1 MTIPVRL
8 AQVMMLVA
16 TLLSSD
22 RVSAQ
27 RAEASAPSPT
37 NGHPVDADQASTNNA
52 APAAKIGPSGNP
64 LWAVPLASLSAT
76 RERPIFSPMRRPPA
90 VPSVAAAN
98 PAVRIPERT
107 REPERPQL
115 ALVGTIIGDKDAF
128 GVFVDDATKSV
139 VRLRRGDDYHG
150 WILQNIHGREATLQK
165 DEQTTTLSLPRLSE
179 EFARSISRRS
189 Q

>member
-16 TLLSSD
+16 TLLGSD

-27 RAEASAPSPT
+27 RAQASAPSPT
-37 NGHPVDADQASTNNA
+37 NAHPVDAVQANDM
-52 APAAKIGPSGNP
+52 APAAKIGPNGNP
-64 LWAVPLASLSAT
+64 LWAVPLATLSAT

-90 VPSVAAAN
+90 VASVAAAN

-115 ALVGTIIGDKDAF
+115 ALVGTVIGDKDAF

>member
-8 AQVMMLVA
+8 PQVMMLVA

-22 RVSAQ
+22 RVFAQ

-37 NGHPVDADQASTNNA
+37 NAHPVDAVQASTNNTT
-52 APAAKIGPSGNP
+52 PAAEIGPNGNP
-64 LWAVPLASLSAT
+64 LWSVPLATLSVT

-90 VPSVAAAN
+90 VASVAAN

-115 ALVGTIIGDKDAF
+115 ALVGTIIGDKDAL

-165 DEQTTTLSLPRLSE
+165 DEQTTTLSLPRPSE
-179 EFARSISRRS
+179 EFAKSISPRS
-189 Q
+189 R

>member
-1 MTIPVRL
+1 MPVRL

-16 TLLSSD
+16 ALLDSD

-27 RAEASAPSPT
+27 RAEAPAPSPT
-37 NGHPVDADQASTNNA
+37 NGHPFDAVQAGTNDM
-52 APAAKIGPSGNP
+52 APAAKIGPNGNP
-64 LWAVPLASLSAT
+64 LWSIPLATLSAT

-90 VPSVAAAN
+90 VASVAAAN

-115 ALVGTIIGDKDAF
+115 ALVGTVIGDKDAF

-150 WILQNIHGREATLQK
+150 WVLQNIHGREATLQK
-165 DEQTTTLSLPRLSE
+165 DQQTATLSLPRPSE